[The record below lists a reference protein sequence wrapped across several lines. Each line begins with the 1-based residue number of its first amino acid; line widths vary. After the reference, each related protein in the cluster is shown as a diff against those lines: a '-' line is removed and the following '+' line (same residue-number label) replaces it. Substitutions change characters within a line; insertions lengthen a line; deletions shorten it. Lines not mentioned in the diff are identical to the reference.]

1 MEIQNPILCLR
12 KKYPTKFWAQNKIFL
27 LTAYR
32 SKVIFCISKTNL
44 DSSLDDE
51 TIESQLIT
59 YSELTNSI
67 IRKEEEYVYTSKNY
81 TFYKLKLLIE
91 YPLPYER
98 QIWNYQHTDANPIKK
113 SLNQDNCNE
122 LFRNKNVNKQV
133 ALLTGIILNVFIT
146 SC

>member
-1 MEIQNPILCLR
+1 MI
-12 KKYPTKFWAQNKIFL
+12 KL
-27 LTAYR
+27 L
-32 SKVIFCISKTNL
+32 K
-44 DSSLDDE
+44 
-51 TIESQLIT
+51 SQLIT

-113 SLNQDNCNE
+113 SLNQDNCDE
-122 LFRNKNVNKQV
+122 LFRNKNVDKQV